1 MAAFTKI
8 IIFVPNHPVLMTKRF
23 TKTLLLCLL
32 AMPFWSSAQIAKKR
46 WKAYRIE
53 YSIALGG
60 TSFLGELG
68 GANRVGTHAFRDLE
82 FSLTRPVIG
91 VGYRYKLSPTFAI
104 NTKGAFGIV
113 AGDDKLTQE
122 PNRNKRN
129 LSFKSNIYE
138 LSTNLEVAFLQE
150 QVGHRYRLRGV
161 RGLRNVE
168 ISAYGFLG
176 VGVFHFNPKA
186 KLGGDWYE
194 LQPLGTEGQGNVAT
208 RQKYKRTQ
216 ICVPLGIG
224 VKYAIDRQ
232 WSVGLEIGLRY
243 TFTDYIDD
251 VSKSYYYNRD
261 GSSVNT
267 ATDPIL
273 GQLADRSLDDNE
285 HAGQQRGDPR
295 YNDAY
300 VFTMFSLNYR
310 LKTGRINYPM
320 F

>member
-8 IIFVPNHPVLMTKRF
+8 IIFVPNHPGLMTKIF
-23 TKTLLLCLL
+23 TKTLLFCLL
-32 AMPFWSSAQIAKKR
+32 AVPFLGNAQIAKKR

-53 YSIALGG
+53 YTVALGA
-60 TSFLGELG
+60 TNFLGELG

-82 FSLTRPVIG
+82 FSLTRPAAAI
-91 VGYRYKLSPTFAI
+91 GYRYKLSPTFAI
-104 NTKGAFGIV
+104 HTKGSFGIV
-113 AGDDKLTQE
+113 TGDDKLTQE
-122 PNRNKRN
+122 PYRNNRN

-138 LSTNLEVAFLQE
+138 LSTNLELSFLQE

-161 RGLRNVE
+161 RGIRNIE

-186 KLGGDWYE
+186 KLDGNWYE
-194 LQPLGTEGQGNVAT
+194 LQPLGTEGQGAVPT
-208 RQKYKRTQ
+208 RKKYKRTQ
-216 ICVPLGIG
+216 LCVPLGLG

-251 VSKSYYYNRD
+251 VSKSYYYPRGGASD
-261 GSSVNT
+261 EVV
-267 ATDPIL
+267 I
-273 GQLADRSLDDNE
+273 QLADRSLDDKDHVGE
-285 HAGQQRGDPR
+285 QRGDPR

>member
-8 IIFVPNHPVLMTKRF
+8 IIFVPNHPGLMTKIL
-23 TKTLLLCLL
+23 TKILLFCLL
-32 AMPFWSSAQIAKKR
+32 AMPFLGNAQIAKKR

-53 YSIALGG
+53 YTFGIGA
-60 TSFLGELG
+60 TNFLGELG

-82 FSLTRPVIG
+82 FSLTRPALAI
-91 VGYRYKLSPTFAI
+91 GYRYKLSPTFAI
-104 NTKGAFGIV
+104 HTKGSWGIV
-113 AGDDKLTQE
+113 TGDDKLTKE
-122 PNRNKRN
+122 PYRNNRN
-129 LSFKSNIYE
+129 LSFKSNIFE
-138 LSTNLEVAFLQE
+138 LSTNLELSFLQE

-161 RGLRNVE
+161 RGLRNIE

-186 KLGGDWYE
+186 QLDGQWYE
-194 LQPLGTEGQGNVAT
+194 LQPLGTEGQGKIPT
-208 RQKYKRTQ
+208 REKYKRTQ
-216 ICVPLGIG
+216 LCVPLGLG

-251 VSKSYYYNRD
+251 VSKSYAYEQTN
-261 GSSVNT
+261 
-267 ATDPIL
+267 DPNKTIVEQL
-273 GQLADRSLDDNE
+273 GNRSLNPESTHIGD
-285 HAGQQRGDPR
+285 QRGDPR